1 MPFGGRALLALL
13 QTAQSSPLVNIV
25 WGLLIFL
32 LVGALGRRSW
42 RSWHPHDPMG
52 KMGEEL
58 GGTAGF
64 GIAGAV
70 IGAVLGFLFRP
81 SVPLIGQL
89 PIESVLS
96 RGSNL
101 NGMDMLLRPV
111 AEESFNYVVIGAI
124 LGGAITAGVR
134 YMMLQNA
141 ARPTVSAA
149 AMPMSAPLAAAVT
162 APAGNSFC
170 TACGNRLS
178 DGIAFWGKCGTQ
190 RG

>member
-1 MPFGGRALLALL
+1 
-13 QTAQSSPLVNIV
+13 
-25 WGLLIFL
+25 
-32 LVGALGRRSW
+32 
-42 RSWHPHDPMG
+42 MG
-52 KMGEEL
+52 KMREEL

-89 PIESVLS
+89 PIETVLS

-101 NGMDMLLRPV
+101 NGMDMILRPV

-124 LGGAITAGVR
+124 LGGVIMAVVR

-141 ARPTVSAA
+141 ARPTVSAPA
-149 AMPMSAPLAAAVT
+149 VPLSAPLAAAVT

-170 TACGNRLS
+170 TSCGAPLG
-178 DGIAFWGKCGTQ
+178 DGIAFCGKCGTK